1 MLLCGVDG
9 FHYSLMFVVGCVSR
23 VVVWLFVVCGLSLR
37 IACCCLVVWMCVVC
51 RCMLLVVCLLS
62 FMVVFGHCG
71 CLVFVVYWLVFV
83 LVCCCLASIVRFFLC
98 VCCCL
103 LFGSYCLLLVGE

>member
-1 MLLCGVDG
+1 MCCVDD

-51 RCMLLVVCLLS
+51 RCVLLAVCLSS

-71 CLVFVVYWLVFV
+71 CLVLVVYWLVFV
-83 LVCCCLASIVRFFLC
+83 FVCCWFGVHRAFFLC
-98 VCCCL
+98 L
-103 LFGSYCLLLVGE
+103 LSFVVWFVLFVACR